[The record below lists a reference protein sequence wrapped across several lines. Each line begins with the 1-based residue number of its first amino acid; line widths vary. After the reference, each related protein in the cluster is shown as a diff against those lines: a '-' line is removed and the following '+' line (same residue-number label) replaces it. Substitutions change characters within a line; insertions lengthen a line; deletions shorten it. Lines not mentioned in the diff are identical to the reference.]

1 MGVQPITVPQSLALV
16 LNSAGD
22 KSGVDFDYLLQTAIR
37 ESSLNPE
44 AKAPSSSAVGLFQ
57 FLDSTWLQV
66 MKQEGPRLGYQDYAD
81 AITRDSDGDYVVKDK
96 AKRAEILKLREDP
109 QLAADLAAA
118 FTRSNGAYLQEKFG
132 RMPSPGEL
140 YIAHFL
146 GPQGAER
153 LFNAGLENPD
163 QIAAKLF
170 PRQAK
175 ANRAIFYAGDHART
189 IKEVYRALVAKHDG
203 TPDPSF
209 VAQQLVGAP
218 AAEPPRWPIE
228 ELPSRLALKGPAFDS
243 LFLAGPV
250 PGTPQPMAAAD
261 AIAAFAGVEPPDIA
275 ALGYAPLPAPLPL
288 VPDETPPVAD
298 AGPVA
303 TEDGVPRARILLS
316 SDPNFGNR
324 FLAQLLGQ

>member
-1 MGVQPITVPQSLALV
+1 MGVQPIAVPQSLALV

-66 MKQEGPRLGYQDYAD
+66 MKQEGPRLGYQEYAD
-81 AITRDSDGDYVVKDK
+81 AITRDSEGDYVVKDK
-96 AKRAEILKLREDP
+96 TKRAEILKLREDP

-146 GPQGAER
+146 GPQGAEK
-153 LFNAGLENPD
+153 LFNAGLQNPD
-163 QIAAKLF
+163 QVAAKLF

-209 VAQQLVGAP
+209 VAQQLVGTP
-218 AAEPPRWPIE
+218 AVQPPRWPIE
-228 ELPSRLALKGPAFDS
+228 ELPSRLALEGPAFDS
-243 LFLAGPV
+243 LFLTEPAA
-250 PGTPQPMAAAD
+250 GTPQPIAATE
-261 AIAAFAGVEPPDIA
+261 AIAAFAGVEAPDIS

-288 VPDETPPVAD
+288 MPEEG
-298 AGPVA
+298 GPIPEAMPIA
-303 TEDGVPRARILLS
+303 TEDLQPRARVLLS
-316 SDPNFGNR
+316 SDPNFGSR